1 MQSRHYVEQIKKK
14 RNIKLKRQPLLPSV
28 RNSKGNNN
36 TNNYHNTINTIELK
50 DLNKKETNH
59 NSMEQNNK
67 QL

>member
-1 MQSRHYVEQIKKK
+1 MQSRPYVEQIKKK
-14 RNIKLKRQPLLPSV
+14 RNIKTETTTTFTIRKEQQ
-28 RNSKGNNN
+28 GNNN
-36 TNNYHNTINTIELK
+36 TNNYNNTINTIELK